1 MSKRSEARLAAILL
15 CVACALGAAEK
26 TRKRPVI
33 DVTRQIALLP
43 PKPVSLPGV
52 PIRQVDV
59 RLPLPKASPAP
70 GTACPRL
77 FCNDGLTSRLPAAA
91 PKDGWKIRWQAP
103 VIPEFTPTAVVQ
115 DGDRVLAYGGGA
127 WRLFDLDGKPLQ
139 DGRNGSSGMVLDAGH
154 GLFYFVNPDGFLAAH
169 RLSDGNAEYN
179 LNPAPGDAWPFI
191 ARRGN
196 RFIDAA
202 VDLPKPYRPEPPNRA
217 VLQHLDVDAKIEV
230 DAVKVVSNLTALA
243 TLQLKTSTMLAAMR
257 GDDVIFAAPGRI
269 FLSSSD
275 LQPRA
280 ALDGD
285 FAPRLLSVDELG
297 RMHLI
302 VGTGDKLSVWVVTPD
317 GSRTVSRPLNPE
329 YGPPIAPPI
338 VGYDHRIHLVAADG
352 IVTLDAYGD
361 PLWERRPQGRV
372 AGAGAAADDQL
383 IVAAGREL
391 QAYDGKGGREIL
403 FRSVAGALTTPPAM
417 SASGEIFVAT
427 AEALFCLSRAK

>member
-26 TRKRPVI
+26 KRKRPVI

-139 DGRNGSSGMVLDAGH
+139 DGRNGSSGMLDAGH

-196 RFIDAA
+196 PSSTPPSICRSHIGRS
-202 VDLPKPYRPEPPNRA
+202 RPIG
-217 VLQHLDVDAKIEV
+217 LCC
-230 DAVKVVSNLTALA
+230 S
-243 TLQLKTSTMLAAMR
+243 TSTWTR
-257 GDDVIFAAPGRI
+257 RSKSTPSR
-269 FLSSSD
+269 SSPTS
-275 LQPRA
+275 PR
-280 ALDGD
+280 
-285 FAPRLLSVDELG
+285 
-297 RMHLI
+297 
-302 VGTGDKLSVWVVTPD
+302 W
-317 GSRTVSRPLNPE
+317 RPC
-329 YGPPIAPPI
+329 
-338 VGYDHRIHLVAADG
+338 
-352 IVTLDAYGD
+352 
-361 PLWERRPQGRV
+361 
-372 AGAGAAADDQL
+372 
-383 IVAAGREL
+383 
-391 QAYDGKGGREIL
+391 
-403 FRSVAGALTTPPAM
+403 S
-417 SASGEIFVAT
+417 
-427 AEALFCLSRAK
+427 